1 MQTVSP
7 QTWDCVCV
15 HLFSWVH
22 ISTQTEEWVIQW
34 DSESQE
40 HRVCPHDEH
49 IMQFSQLTSNEWTCQ
64 THEPHGYCMMLPWQ
78 HSSVLCGLN
87 GHSCLSWLPKQWG
100 LTTMWPPDSTSTRE
114 EQRLCISVISI
125 WLNLCFLSAFIKWQ
139 QQPYEKRCQC

>member
-1 MQTVSP
+1 MIRDQFFTLNFDKKKKKRNLIRADNITANLIVY
-7 QTWDCVCV
+7 V

-64 THEPHGYCMMLPWQ
+64 THESHGYCMMLPWQ

-87 GHSCLSWLPKQWG
+87 GRSRLSWLPKQWG
-100 LTTMWPPDSTSTRE
+100 LTAMWPPDSSSIGE
-114 EQRLCISVISI
+114 EQR
-125 WLNLCFLSAFIKWQ
+125 FLWFQ
-139 QQPYEKRCQC
+139 YG